1 MGQSGV
7 EVRFM
12 TRSQGWAA
20 VLVAAALAAGCSD
33 NDSFTADGA
42 AGATGASQGPGA
54 NELAAC
60 EPLGAEQQPIS
71 LGTVVAV
78 GQADDGTVFMVDQL
92 DVETRVFVSSGN
104 ELVRVRVNG
113 TGESTDG
120 GEEAY
125 TQTFDAPT
133 GGSWTLGTEI
143 RDGTTRMALVREGQH
158 RTFADVLAAGEELT
172 VLEESALDDFVLVN
186 LPGEIEVEYFAR
198 TENGEQIVVTRPRD
212 DWSYEDFRLF
222 YGTSVLAERQVLD
235 VTRLR
240 DGGTTTLV
248 FELDGTEAS
257 ALFPASLDGTPNA
270 PTLTIGDVVL
280 TLTEI
285 ESEAKL
291 ETLQFECLTS

>member
-1 MGQSGV
+1 
-7 EVRFM
+7 M

-20 VLVAAALAAGCSD
+20 VLVAAALAAGCRD

-42 AGATGASQGPGA
+42 AGAAGASQGAGA

-71 LGTVVAV
+71 VGTVIAV

-104 ELVRVRVNG
+104 ELVRARVNG

-120 GEEAY
+120 GTEAY

-143 RDGTTRMALVREGQH
+143 RDGTTRMALVREGQY

-198 TENGEQIVVTRPRD
+198 TESGEQIVVTRPRD

-235 VTRLR
+235 VMLHSGMHT
-240 DGGTTTLV
+240 
-248 FELDGTEAS
+248 
-257 ALFPASLDGTPNA
+257 PAKD
-270 PTLTIGDVVL
+270 
-280 TLTEI
+280 
-285 ESEAKL
+285 
-291 ETLQFECLTS
+291 